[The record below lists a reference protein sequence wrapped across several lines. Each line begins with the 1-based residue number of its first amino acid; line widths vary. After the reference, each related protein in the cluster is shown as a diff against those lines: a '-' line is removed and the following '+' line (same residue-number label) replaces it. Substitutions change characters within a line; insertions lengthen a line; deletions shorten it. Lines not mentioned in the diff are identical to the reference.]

1 MKLKRRSR
9 FGQRGSAILEFVAI
23 LPALLLVMFGTIEL
37 SRLWLT
43 ISVAAE
49 AAREAARMGAVSSP
63 FSDTA
68 AVARANELLA
78 AIGATASTGPSVTCS
93 GSCGSSDTV
102 TSSLGV
108 NFQISIPLLVP
119 VFGSSIPLQQTAQM
133 KREGA

>member
-1 MKLKRRSR
+1 VKLRSR
-9 FGQRGSAILEFVAI
+9 SQGGQRGSAIVEFVVI

-43 ISVAAE
+43 IGVAAE

-68 AVARANELLA
+68 AIARVNDLLA
-78 AIGATASTGPSVTCS
+78 SVGATASTAPTVTCS
-93 GSCGSSDTV
+93 GSCATGDTV
-102 TSSLGV
+102 TSSVGV

-119 VFGSSIPLQQTAQM
+119 VFGSSIPLSQTAQM
-133 KREGA
+133 RRE